1 MDTIQKAVLI
11 AHTLIALLI
20 IVLVLLQRGK
30 GADAGAA
37 FGAGASGTVF
47 GARGSSSFFSRA
59 TGICAAAFF
68 ISSLTLAY
76 LSTQATSAP
85 TSLLESTPVS
95 ETEIAPAPELSDEM
109 PVSDL
114 PELESAEDDVELP
127 DLEEDSTGGLLSDR
141 AAGRFSYEVL
151 QHMGSKFRSSLL
163 LGYVRA
169 SRH

>member
-1 MDTIQKAVLI
+1 MDNIQKAVLI

-59 TGICAAAFF
+59 TAVCATAFF
-68 ISSLTLAY
+68 VSSLTLAY
-76 LSTQATSAP
+76 LSSQATSAP
-85 TSLLESTPVS
+85 SSLLDD
-95 ETEIAPAPELSDEM
+95 APAVEAEVDETPELNEEM

-114 PELESAEDDVELP
+114 PSLEPTEESGDLP
-127 DLEEDSTGGLLSDR
+127 SLEEPATPDQ
-141 AAGRFSYEVL
+141 E
-151 QHMGSKFRSSLL
+151 
-163 LGYVRA
+163 
-169 SRH
+169 

>member
-1 MDTIQKAVLI
+1 MDTIQKTVLI

-59 TGICAAAFF
+59 TAVCATAFF
-68 ISSLTLAY
+68 VSSLTLAY
-76 LSTQATSAP
+76 LSSQATSAP
-85 TSLLESTPVS
+85 ASLLDEAPVV
-95 ETEIAPAPELSDEM
+95 ETEADEAPELSEEM

-114 PELESAEDDVELP
+114 PSLEPTEESTDIP
-127 DLEEDSTGGLLSDR
+127 SLEEPATPDQ
-141 AAGRFSYEVL
+141 E
-151 QHMGSKFRSSLL
+151 
-163 LGYVRA
+163 
-169 SRH
+169 

>member
-1 MDTIQKAVLI
+1 MDTIQKSVLI

-59 TGICAAAFF
+59 TAVCATAFF

-76 LSTQATSAP
+76 LSSQTTAAP
-85 TSLLESTPVS
+85 TSLLEDAPVV
-95 ETEIAPAPELSDEM
+95 ETTTDEVPALSDEM
-109 PVSDL
+109 PVSDDL
-114 PELESAEDDVELP
+114 PALEAAEDLVEDAADLP
-127 DLEEDSTGGLLSDR
+127 ALEEDP
-141 AAGRFSYEVL
+141 AGDQE
-151 QHMGSKFRSSLL
+151 
-163 LGYVRA
+163 
-169 SRH
+169 

>member
-59 TGICAAAFF
+59 TAVCATAFF
-68 ISSLTLAY
+68 VSSLTLAY
-76 LSTQATSAP
+76 LSSQNTAAP
-85 TSLLESTPVS
+85 SSLLEDAPIVEEQVDEPPVID
-95 ETEIAPAPELSDEM
+95 EEM
-109 PVSDL
+109 PISDIPSLEPAEDTGELPAVGEDL
-114 PELESAEDDVELP
+114 PVLEDEAPSAED
-127 DLEEDSTGGLLSDR
+127 G
-141 AAGRFSYEVL
+141 
-151 QHMGSKFRSSLL
+151 Q
-163 LGYVRA
+163 
-169 SRH
+169 

>member
-1 MDTIQKAVLI
+1 MDTIQRTVLI

-59 TGICAAAFF
+59 TGVCAAAFF

-76 LSTQATSAP
+76 LSSQSSSAP
-85 TSLLESTPVS
+85 TSLLEDAPVV
-95 ETEIAPAPELSDEM
+95 ETTTEEAPALSDEM
-109 PVSDL
+109 PVSDDLPALEAAEEPAVDL
-114 PELESAEDDVELP
+114 PELE
-127 DLEEDSTGGLLSDR
+127 EEP
-141 AAGRFSYEVL
+141 AGDQE
-151 QHMGSKFRSSLL
+151 
-163 LGYVRA
+163 
-169 SRH
+169 

>member
-1 MDTIQKAVLI
+1 MDNIQKAVLI

-59 TGICAAAFF
+59 TAVCATAFF
-68 ISSLTLAY
+68 VSSLTLAY
-76 LSTQATSAP
+76 LSSQATSTP
-85 TSLLESTPVS
+85 TSLLEDAPVV
-95 ETEIAPAPELSDEM
+95 EATTDEAPALSDDT

-114 PELESAEDDVELP
+114 PALEPAEDATLEATDLPELE
-127 DLEEDSTGGLLSDR
+127 EEP
-141 AAGRFSYEVL
+141 AGDQE
-151 QHMGSKFRSSLL
+151 
-163 LGYVRA
+163 
-169 SRH
+169 